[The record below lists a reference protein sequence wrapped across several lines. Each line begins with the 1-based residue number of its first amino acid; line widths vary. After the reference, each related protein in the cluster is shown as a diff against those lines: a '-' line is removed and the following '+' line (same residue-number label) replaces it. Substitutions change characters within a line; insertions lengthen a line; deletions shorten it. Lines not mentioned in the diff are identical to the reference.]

1 MKRSV
6 LTFFAAYLISFIS
19 IAQSKSG
26 VSPADQQLVIHYY
39 EPAPK
44 QSIDRL
50 SQVLSASLSFYIDE
64 HISISED
71 KLIWKKK
78 ESEIIKDLN
87 GIVKSAIKYYDYK
100 EISAFKGFSE
110 DIKTK
115 VESLGKLDFKSV
127 QDFSKKMTEAE
138 LQKKRYYFFQKEIND
153 LKLMIDVEVGNF
165 NNENLLVKSESTSTI
180 VSNGTIDSL
189 MNDLEYN
196 SDAFLKPH
204 NIQLNDASMK
214 LLSVEDRSSLG
225 EDSTTEIGST
235 EFEKAILQ
243 LLQTNTAQLSMMQIQ
258 IDELKSTQIAM
269 LEQRQNER
277 NQELQMQID
286 DLRTM
291 VVELARL
298 NSEDALASNGDTYS
312 PEIGGA
318 DEEINLPESI
328 SIPFEKG
335 SVKLSTGS
343 KLALNE
349 VVDIL
354 ARNPGLKLMITG
366 MADKSGNAMDNLVI
380 SQERASEVRKFMR
393 ASGLAESRFVMKYY
407 GDSKSEGEAASDRKV
422 LLEFIR

>member
-26 VSPADQQLVIHYY
+26 ISPADQQLVIHYY

-64 HISISED
+64 HLSISED

-78 ESEIIKDLN
+78 ESEILKDLN

-110 DIKTK
+110 DVKTK

-189 MNDLEYN
+189 MHDLEYN

-225 EDSTTEIGST
+225 EDSTSEIGST

-298 NSEDALASNGDTYS
+298 NSEDALASNSDTYS

-407 GDSKSEGEAASDRKV
+407 GDSKSEGEGASDRKV

>member
-153 LKLMIDVEVGNF
+153 LKLMIDV
-165 NNENLLVKSESTSTI
+165 
-180 VSNGTIDSL
+180 
-189 MNDLEYN
+189 
-196 SDAFLKPH
+196 
-204 NIQLNDASMK
+204 
-214 LLSVEDRSSLG
+214 
-225 EDSTTEIGST
+225 
-235 EFEKAILQ
+235 
-243 LLQTNTAQLSMMQIQ
+243 
-258 IDELKSTQIAM
+258 
-269 LEQRQNER
+269 
-277 NQELQMQID
+277 
-286 DLRTM
+286 
-291 VVELARL
+291 
-298 NSEDALASNGDTYS
+298 
-312 PEIGGA
+312 
-318 DEEINLPESI
+318 
-328 SIPFEKG
+328 
-335 SVKLSTGS
+335 
-343 KLALNE
+343 
-349 VVDIL
+349 
-354 ARNPGLKLMITG
+354 
-366 MADKSGNAMDNLVI
+366 
-380 SQERASEVRKFMR
+380 
-393 ASGLAESRFVMKYY
+393 
-407 GDSKSEGEAASDRKV
+407 
-422 LLEFIR
+422 

>member
-26 VSPADQQLVIHYY
+26 ISPADQQLVIHYY

-78 ESEIIKDLN
+78 ESEILKDLN

-110 DIKTK
+110 DVKTK

-189 MNDLEYN
+189 MHDLEYN

-225 EDSTTEIGST
+225 EDSTSEIGST

-298 NSEDALASNGDTYS
+298 NSEDALASNSDTYS

-407 GDSKSEGEAASDRKV
+407 GDSKSEGEGASDRKV